1 MTGELAKRIARHY
14 PSRFLRSYVRFKV
27 AADPLYAAVAGLLT
41 ASSLPLLDVGCGAGL
56 LSFYLRESGFHPAIE
71 GIDHDEKKVAAAQV
85 VAQHAYS
92 GLTFRRADALAPLA
106 FSGNVTLLDVLHYF
120 PAAAQETLLRNAMAA
135 TAPGGVVI
143 IRECPRES
151 NWRYWTTYAEE
162 SLAMAFQWL
171 KGGALNFP
179 AREQIL
185 APFLDRGFTSEVT
198 PMWGSTPYNNY
209 LFVFRREGTDPPI

>member
-1 MTGELAKRIARHY
+1 VTGELAKRIARHY
-14 PSRFLRSYVRFKV
+14 PSRFLKSYVRFKV

-71 GIDHDEKKVAAAQV
+71 GIDHDEKKVA
-85 VAQHAYS
+85 VAREVAERAYS
-92 GLTFRRADALAPLA
+92 GLTFRHADARGPLA

-120 PAAAQETLLRNAMAA
+120 PATAQETILRNAIEA

-143 IRECPRES
+143 IRECLREPT
-151 NWRYWTTYAEE
+151 WRYWATYAEE
-162 SLAMAFQWL
+162 TLALALRWL

-179 AREQIL
+179 ARDEIV
-185 APFLDRGFTSEVT
+185 APFATHGFTGEVT

-209 LFVFRREGTDPPI
+209 LLVFRRAR